1 MGLFQLLETSKDI
14 LLVATLVAC
23 LFLAGFFFLN
33 KIFLKKSVGKR
44 KIILLCLFLIY
55 MFFMLT
61 ATLGVDRGS
70 SIGYL
75 SMNLE
80 LLSSYRS
87 AWNTFSMIEWR
98 NLAINI
104 VMFIPF
110 GILLP
115 SVFPVFQKWWR
126 TYLSGF
132 SISFLIECIQYISA
146 RGVVEADDVLNNT
159 LGTMIGFGLFMIGF
173 YIYHH
178 QLKEKNAYK
187 KIICA
192 QIPLLFAITAG
203 ISIIYIYEHQE
214 LGNLKIAYSSRQNV
228 QNVYLKTELS
238 QDLKNGY
245 IYQTKIYTPQECR
258 QIASDLFERFKT
270 SIDES
275 RTDIYD
281 EAIIFYSLDARYSIW
296 IYYMGGT
303 MSFNDYSGEY
313 GISGLSFDEV
323 KVALED
329 FGVFVPQDC
338 TFEEIHDEN
347 GMGTQY
353 SIDVS
358 KSLENGKMY
367 SGQLICSIGKNG
379 SVIEFDNHIMIYE
392 IYRDCLLISEEDAY
406 QKIVDGKFSNY
417 YGVNLSEDIYVTYCS
432 LNYELDSKGFYQPV
446 YEFHIKN
453 KENEFLG
460 TIKIPA
466 IQK

>member
-1 MGLFQLLETSKDI
+1 MRLFQLLETSKDI

-33 KIFLKKSVGKR
+33 KIFLKKSVGNR

-228 QNVYLKTELS
+228 QDVYLRTELS
-238 QDLKNGY
+238 SDEISGH
-245 IYQTKIYTPQECR
+245 IYQTKIYSKEEC
-258 QIASDLFERFKT
+258 QTIANDLFERLNT

-281 EAIIFYSLDARYSIW
+281 EAIIFYSLDGRYSLW

-303 MSFNDYSGEY
+303 MSFDDYSGEH
-313 GISGLSFDEV
+313 GVSGLSFDDV
-323 KVALED
+323 KAALEY
-329 FGVFVPQDC
+329 FGVYVPQDS
-338 TFEEIHDEN
+338 TFEEINDEN
-347 GMGTQY
+347 EVGSQY

-358 KSLENGKMY
+358 KSHENGNMY
-367 SGQLICSIGKNG
+367 SGQLMCRIGKNG
-379 SVIEFDNHIMIYE
+379 SIIELYNHIMTYE
-392 IYRDCLLISEEDAY
+392 AYRDCLLMSEEDAY
-406 QKIVDGKFSNY
+406 QKIVKGEFSNY
-417 YGVNLSEDIYVTYCS
+417 YGVDLSSHIYVTYCS
-432 LNYELDSKGFYQPV
+432 LNYELDSKGFYQPI

-453 KENEFLG
+453 ENNDFLG